1 MLAHPFTAVLLLT
14 VLLSSGQTQTASFAP
29 MAPEQ
34 GSITQGNPTFML
46 EVAEVDLWF
55 TARDRHNH
63 WVTDLSEEDVRVLDN
78 GQPPKSVIKFQSQ
91 VDMPLRVGLV
101 IDTSDSVTNRLGL
114 EESSAAHFLQQVLN
128 PGKDLAF
135 VVGFNKE
142 PRLEQDLSS
151 DTIALSRAIQ
161 NLHVGGT
168 TALYDAVHY
177 ACEKLVDHAEAGPV
191 RRVLIVLTDGEDNS
205 SHFRADEA
213 IAAAIRANV
222 IVIALDTSE
231 WPNPY
236 DPRFKSFKEMAEV
249 TGGMLLRA
257 DNKGEMKKALKDI
270 PRQLRSHYLLAYVP
284 AQLNQDGRYRKIQL
298 QAKRHG
304 LHMFYRRG
312 YYAKSSAYR
321 QEP

>member
-1 MLAHPFTAVLLLT
+1 MPLLPITSALLLT
-14 VLLSSGQTQTASFAP
+14 MLFAGQTQTASVAP
-29 MAPEQ
+29 QGPEQ
-34 GSITQGNPTFML
+34 SSSTQANPTFML
-46 EVAEVDLWF
+46 AVAEVDLWF

-78 GQPPKSVIKFQSQ
+78 GQPPKSVVKFQSQ
-91 VDMPLRVGLV
+91 VDMPLRLGLL
-101 IDTSDSVTNRLGL
+101 IDTSDSVSTRLGL
-114 EESSAAHFLQQVLN
+114 EESSASRFLQQTLN
-128 PGKDLAF
+128 PAKDLAF

-142 PRLEQDLSS
+142 PTLQQDLSS
-151 DTIALSRAIQ
+151 DTHALGGAIR
-161 NLHVGGT
+161 NLHFGGT
-168 TALYDAVHY
+168 TALYDAVYY
-177 ACEKLVDHAEAGPV
+177 ACEKLVDHAEAGPA
-191 RRVLIVLTDGEDNS
+191 RRVLIVLSDGEDNS
-205 SHFRADEA
+205 SHYRADEA

-257 DNKGEMKKALKDI
+257 DNKGEMKKALKEI

-284 AQLNQDGRYRKIQL
+284 AQMNQDGRYRRILL

-312 YYAKSSAYR
+312 YYAKSAGYK

>member
-1 MLAHPFTAVLLLT
+1 MLLLPITTVLLLAM
-14 VLLSSGQTQTASFAP
+14 LFSGQIQTASVAP
-29 MAPEQ
+29 NGPAQSSM
-34 GSITQGNPTFML
+34 TQVTPTFLL

-78 GQPPKSVIKFQSQ
+78 GQPPRSVVKFQSR
-91 VDMPLRVGLV
+91 VDAPLRVGLI
-101 IDTSDSVTNRLGL
+101 IDTSDSVTNTIGL
-114 EESSAAHFLQQVLN
+114 EESSAAHFLQEVLN
-128 PGKDLAF
+128 PAKDLAF

-151 DTIALSRAIQ
+151 DTLALSSAIQ
-161 NLHVGGT
+161 NLHSGGT
-168 TALYDAVHY
+168 TALYDAVYY
-177 ACEKLVDHAEAGPV
+177 ACEKLVDHPETGPV
-191 RRVLIVLTDGEDNS
+191 RRVLILLTDGEDNS
-205 SHFRADEA
+205 SHFRADEVT
-213 IAAAIRANV
+213 AAAIRANV
-222 IVIALDTSE
+222 TVIAMDTSE

-257 DNKGEMKKALKDI
+257 DNKGEIKKAFKEL

-284 AQLNQDGRYRKIQL
+284 AQFNHDGGYRKIHL

-312 YYAKSSAYR
+312 YYAKSADHK